1 MSTVIRPEADRAPR
15 RGAVTFTESIEVEC
29 DEQSLPHRVIWQE
42 RRHLVVE
49 TPIRWFQR
57 RSWWLEEPRAER
69 GRPGLVA
76 HEMWRLQ
83 VEPEAVSRSEVA
95 EVRTIDVSRHLASGR
110 WRVVRVH

>member
-15 RGAVTFTESIEVEC
+15 RGAVTLTEAIDIEC
-29 DEQSLPHRVIWQE
+29 DEQFLPHRVIWKE

-49 TPIRWFQR
+49 APVRWYQR

-76 HEMWRLQ
+76 HEIWRLQ
-83 VEPEAVSRSEVA
+83 VQLEATSRHETA
-95 EVRTIDVSRHLASGR
+95 EVHTIDVSRHLASGR
-110 WRVVRVH
+110 WRLVRVH

>member
-83 VEPEAVSRSEVA
+83 VEPEAVSRTEVA

>member
-1 MSTVIRPEADRAPR
+1 MSTVIRPEADRTPR

-29 DEQSLPHRVIWQE
+29 DEHSLPHRVIWQE

-83 VEPEAVSRSEVA
+83 VEPEAVSRTEVA